1 MLIPKATHLVERVTE
16 RLLRS
21 GALDDSA
28 AQLLGQPAGQATN
41 GTPLAPTTSVAV
53 DGPTAAVFAPDPVDG
68 VSVEAGTEVPAAT
81 PAAPA
86 AAPTPVAALRVALPT
101 PAPSASAPSAPT
113 TPALAPP
120 ARTPAQRS
128 SLFSPPPFAA
138 TPPPTVAGVTPAA
151 ARPVLPVARPLLP
164 SAAPM
169 VGALVSPLA
178 RSSEAMQRTVGAT
191 SLPGMSGMLAPTI
204 PGQVRTAGLP
214 IGQSGLPDRTADIP
228 LSAPSLV
235 PRGALT
241 DPAAGMLQG
250 PVSID
255 AVSLERAGMVDW
267 SRTRTRISEEF
278 RLVQRQIIRSAFG
291 PGAEPGFSNLLLVT
305 SARPGEGKSFMST
318 NLAGSIARQG
328 DHHVLLVDS
337 DSKRD
342 SICYSL
348 GLAQARGLLDLAA
361 NPKLDP
367 APLIVKT
374 PIERLSILP
383 VGRERERSAELFSTK
398 EMTRLIQSLGRRYA
412 DRLLILDAPPCLST
426 SDPAVLAQVVGQILF
441 VVEADRTQRDEIE
454 ASLDLIQACPTI
466 TMVLNKQQISSRY
479 TFGAYSS
486 YYSS

>member
-1 MLIPKATHLVERVTE
+1 MLIPKASHLVERATE

-21 GALDDSA
+21 GALDESS
-28 AQLLGQPAGQATN
+28 AQLLRQPSAEPDTDSTRLAVGLATTPQPA
-41 GTPLAPTTSVAV
+41 
-53 DGPTAAVFAPDPVDG
+53 
-68 VSVEAGTEVPAAT
+68 
-81 PAAPA
+81 
-86 AAPTPVAALRVALPT
+86 
-101 PAPSASAPSAPT
+101 
-113 TPALAPP
+113 P
-120 ARTPAQRS
+120 ARRS
-128 SLFSPPPFAA
+128 SLFAPPP
-138 TPPPTVAGVTPAA
+138 G
-151 ARPVLPVARPLLP
+151 P
-164 SAAPM
+164 SAADQAPGRNNPAVEGELPAVPNILGPPRM
-169 VGALVSPLA
+169 LNQTALLERQADFVVTPSPFPV
-178 RSSEAMQRTVGAT
+178 Q
-191 SLPGMSGMLAPTI
+191 PGM
-204 PGQVRTAGLP
+204 V
-214 IGQSGLPDRTADIP
+214 
-228 LSAPSLV
+228 
-235 PRGALT
+235 

-250 PVSID
+250 ATSID

-278 RLVQRQIIRSAFG
+278 RLVQRQILRTAFG
-291 PGAEPGFSNLLLVT
+291 PGAEPGFSNLLMVT

-318 NLAGSIARQG
+318 NLSGSIARQG

-342 SICYSL
+342 SICYSM

-466 TMVLNKQQISSRY
+466 TLVLNKQQISSRY

>member
-1 MLIPKATHLVERVTE
+1 MLIPKPSHLVERVAE

-28 AQLLGQPAGQATN
+28 AQLLRPPGSEPAADAVDAGVPGPATTDYDAAANEAAAPAQRSALFARAQRSPVLAPAQQPSVLASAQNRSLLASAQPSSLFAPPPSSSAAIPQSSAEQPVRLPSDPPSAASSAAPDAVAGASLSGSESSLDDEAPPGDPVVGSPPPASPSIPGQSRALGQPAG
-41 GTPLAPTTSVAV
+41 
-53 DGPTAAVFAPDPVDG
+53 
-68 VSVEAGTEVPAAT
+68 
-81 PAAPA
+81 APA
-86 AAPTPVAALRVALPT
+86 EIDRPVASATST
-101 PAPSASAPSAPT
+101 PSLT
-113 TPALAPP
+113 
-120 ARTPAQRS
+120 QRS
-128 SLFSPPPFAA
+128 
-138 TPPPTVAGVTPAA
+138 
-151 ARPVLPVARPLLP
+151 
-164 SAAPM
+164 
-169 VGALVSPLA
+169 
-178 RSSEAMQRTVGAT
+178 
-191 SLPGMSGMLAPTI
+191 TI
-204 PGQVRTAGLP
+204 G
-214 IGQSGLPDRTADIP
+214 
-228 LSAPSLV
+228 
-235 PRGALT
+235 
-241 DPAAGMLQG
+241 DPASGTLQG
-250 PVSID
+250 PASVD

-305 SARPGEGKSFMST
+305 SARPGEGKSFMAT
-318 NLAGSIARQG
+318 NLSGSIARQG
-328 DHHVLLVDS
+328 DHHVLLVDA

>member
-1 MLIPKATHLVERVTE
+1 MLIPKASHLVERVAE

-21 GALDDSA
+21 GALEDSA
-28 AQLLGQPAGQATN
+28 ARLLVGADAET
-41 GTPLAPTTSVAV
+41 GT
-53 DGPTAAVFAPDPVDG
+53 
-68 VSVEAGTEVPAAT
+68 VEDI
-81 PAAPA
+81 
-86 AAPTPVAALRVALPT
+86 
-101 PAPSASAPSAPT
+101 
-113 TPALAPP
+113 
-120 ARTPAQRS
+120 
-128 SLFSPPPFAA
+128 
-138 TPPPTVAGVTPAA
+138 A
-151 ARPVLPVARPLLP
+151 ARPNRSALF
-164 SAAPM
+164 AAPRRLPEATPDAGDTLAG
-169 VGALVSPLA
+169 VAVPPGGAQVTQPLGSPAVL
-178 RSSEAMQRTVGAT
+178 RQS
-191 SLPGMSGMLAPTI
+191 PGQPPI
-204 PGQVRTAGLP
+204 PGQPT
-214 IGQSGLPDRTADIP
+214 GQSGLLERPTDFTATNP
-228 LSAPSLV
+228 GPALPSPAV
-235 PRGALT
+235 
-241 DPAAGMLQG
+241 DPASSLLQG
-250 PVSID
+250 PSVVD

-328 DHHVLLVDS
+328 DHHVLLVDA

-342 SICYSL
+342 SICYNL

>member
-1 MLIPKATHLVERVTE
+1 MLMPKASHLVERVAE

-21 GALDDSA
+21 GALDDSS
-28 AQLLGQPAGQATN
+28 AQLLRQPN
-41 GTPLAPTTSVAV
+41 
-53 DGPTAAVFAPDPVDG
+53 
-68 VSVEAGTEVPAAT
+68 
-81 PAAPA
+81 AAPA
-86 AAPTPVAALRVALPT
+86 ADPAVQVQAEPV
-101 PAPSASAPSAPT
+101 
-113 TPALAPP
+113 
-120 ARTPAQRS
+120 QRS
-128 SLFSPPPFAA
+128 SLFAA
-138 TPPPTVAGVTPAA
+138 PAA
-151 ARPVLPVARPLLP
+151 KPALPLGTAAPNQPMTGAGLSPAAGEEARAPEASVLPSPAILGQARVPGL
-164 SAAPM
+164 SGGQAA
-169 VGALVSPLA
+169 VL
-178 RSSEAMQRTVGAT
+178 
-191 SLPGMSGMLAPTI
+191 
-204 PGQVRTAGLP
+204 
-214 IGQSGLPDRTADIP
+214 DRPADF
-228 LSAPSLV
+228 LTSAPL
-235 PRGALT
+235 PNLRGAPA
-241 DPAAGMLQG
+241 DPAAGPLQG
-250 PVSID
+250 PSSID

-305 SARPGEGKSFMST
+305 SSRPGEGKSFMST
-318 NLAGSIARQG
+318 NLSGSIARQG
-328 DHHVLLVDS
+328 DHHVLLVDA

>member
-1 MLIPKATHLVERVTE
+1 MA
-16 RLLRS
+16 
-21 GALDDSA
+21 
-28 AQLLGQPAGQATN
+28 
-41 GTPLAPTTSVAV
+41 
-53 DGPTAAVFAPDPVDG
+53 
-68 VSVEAGTEVPAAT
+68 
-81 PAAPA
+81 
-86 AAPTPVAALRVALPT
+86 
-101 PAPSASAPSAPT
+101 
-113 TPALAPP
+113 
-120 ARTPAQRS
+120 
-128 SLFSPPPFAA
+128 
-138 TPPPTVAGVTPAA
+138 
-151 ARPVLPVARPLLP
+151 
-164 SAAPM
+164 
-169 VGALVSPLA
+169 
-178 RSSEAMQRTVGAT
+178 
-191 SLPGMSGMLAPTI
+191 
-204 PGQVRTAGLP
+204 
-214 IGQSGLPDRTADIP
+214 
-228 LSAPSLV
+228 
-235 PRGALT
+235 
-241 DPAAGMLQG
+241 LQG
-250 PVSID
+250 PLSID
-255 AVSLERAGMVDW
+255 ALSMERAGMVDW

-278 RLVQRQIIRSAFG
+278 RLVQRQILRSAFG

-328 DHHVLLVDS
+328 DHHVLLIDA

-342 SICYSL
+342 SICYNF

-367 APLIVKT
+367 SPLIVKT

-454 ASLDLIQACPTI
+454 ASLDLIQACPSI
-466 TMVLNKQQISSRY
+466 TLVLNKQQISSRY

>member
-1 MLIPKATHLVERVTE
+1 MLIPKASHLVERVTE

-21 GALDDSA
+21 GALDESASQLLQQSA
-28 AQLLGQPAGQATN
+28 AAGPGAEPEPAPAPAGTPEPAASSLFAPPPVAAQSATQPAALPDN
-41 GTPLAPTTSVAV
+41 GEEPAWAASAPTGSP
-53 DGPTAAVFAPDPVDG
+53 GPGSLPRTAAGILHQPRAADPVDAQAG
-68 VSVEAGTEVPAAT
+68 VLDYPGS

-86 AAPTPVAALRVALPT
+86 APMIGLGAPDDRAGGLLQ
-101 PAPSASAPSAPT
+101 S
-113 TPALAPP
+113 
-120 ARTPAQRS
+120 QM
-128 SLFSPPPFAA
+128 
-138 TPPPTVAGVTPAA
+138 TV
-151 ARPVLPVARPLLP
+151 
-164 SAAPM
+164 
-169 VGALVSPLA
+169 
-178 RSSEAMQRTVGAT
+178 
-191 SLPGMSGMLAPTI
+191 
-204 PGQVRTAGLP
+204 
-214 IGQSGLPDRTADIP
+214 
-228 LSAPSLV
+228 
-235 PRGALT
+235 
-241 DPAAGMLQG
+241 
-250 PVSID
+250 D

-267 SRTRTRISEEF
+267 SRTRSRISEEF

-328 DHHVLLVDS
+328 DHHVLLVDA

-342 SICYSL
+342 SICYNL
-348 GLAQARGLLDLAA
+348 GLAQSRGLLDLAA

-367 APLIVKT
+367 GPLIAKT

-398 EMTRLIQSLGRRYA
+398 EMTRLIQSLGRRYS

-426 SDPAVLAQVVGQILF
+426 SDPAILAQVVGQILF

-466 TMVLNKQQISSRY
+466 TLVLNKQQISSRY

>member
-1 MLIPKATHLVERVTE
+1 MLIPKASHLVERVAE

-21 GALDDSA
+21 GALEDSA
-28 AQLLGQPAGQATN
+28 AQLLVQPGS
-41 GTPLAPTTSVAV
+41 P
-53 DGPTAAVFAPDPVDG
+53 PVP
-68 VSVEAGTEVPAAT
+68 EPAAD
-81 PAAPA
+81 AASPK
-86 AAPTPVAALRVALPT
+86 
-101 PAPSASAPSAPT
+101 SAQT
-113 TPALAPP
+113 
-120 ARTPAQRS
+120 QRS
-128 SLFSPPPFAA
+128 SLFAPPPPSAAAA
-138 TPPPTVAGVTPAA
+138 TQIPVASGNANGQAPAA
-151 ARPVLPVARPLLP
+151 AVLPSPTVLRQARVLGQPAD
-164 SAAPM
+164 AA
-169 VGALVSPLA
+169 GSPAAVLE
-178 RSSEAMQRTVGAT
+178 RSSEFVPPETLVTPRAF
-191 SLPGMSGMLAPTI
+191 PG
-204 PGQVRTAGLP
+204 
-214 IGQSGLPDRTADIP
+214 
-228 LSAPSLV
+228 
-235 PRGALT
+235 
-241 DPAAGMLQG
+241 DPASALVQG
-250 PVSID
+250 PSSVD
-255 AVSLERAGMVDW
+255 ALSLERAGMVDW

-318 NLAGSIARQG
+318 NLSGSIARQG
-328 DHHVLLVDS
+328 DHHVLLVDA

-342 SICYSL
+342 SICYNL

>member
-1 MLIPKATHLVERVTE
+1 MLIPKASHLVERVAE

-21 GALDDSA
+21 GALEDSA
-28 AQLLGQPAGQATN
+28 AQLLTHAEGDPAAQPAASATEQVP
-41 GTPLAPTTSVAV
+41 GKSSL
-53 DGPTAAVFAPDPVDG
+53 FA
-68 VSVEAGTEVPAAT
+68 SPAASSDA
-81 PAAPA
+81 PMMEPA
-86 AAPTPVAALRVALPT
+86 AAPALSSPAVLRQTRVPGQSAGQQALP
-101 PAPSASAPSAPT
+101 PMGEPSGHAAVLERAGDYPSADPGPVPKAFTAE
-113 TPALAPP
+113 PA
-120 ARTPAQRS
+120 S
-128 SLFSPPPFAA
+128 SL
-138 TPPPTVAGVTPAA
+138 
-151 ARPVLPVARPLLP
+151 
-164 SAAPM
+164 
-169 VGALVSPLA
+169 
-178 RSSEAMQRTVGAT
+178 
-191 SLPGMSGMLAPTI
+191 
-204 PGQVRTAGLP
+204 
-214 IGQSGLPDRTADIP
+214 
-228 LSAPSLV
+228 
-235 PRGALT
+235 
-241 DPAAGMLQG
+241 LQG
-250 PVSID
+250 PTSVD

-328 DHHVLLVDS
+328 DHHVLLVDA

-342 SICYSL
+342 SICYNL
-348 GLAQARGLLDLAA
+348 GLAQARGLLDLVA

-367 APLIVKT
+367 GPLIVKT
-374 PIERLSILP
+374 PIERLSIMP

-466 TMVLNKQQISSRY
+466 TLVLNKQQISSRY

>member
-1 MLIPKATHLVERVTE
+1 VP
-16 RLLRS
+16 
-21 GALDDSA
+21 
-28 AQLLGQPAGQATN
+28 PAGD
-41 GTPLAPTTSVAV
+41 TP
-53 DGPTAAVFAPDPVDG
+53 F
-68 VSVEAGTEVPAAT
+68 
-81 PAAPA
+81 
-86 AAPTPVAALRVALPT
+86 
-101 PAPSASAPSAPT
+101 
-113 TPALAPP
+113 
-120 ARTPAQRS
+120 
-128 SLFSPPPFAA
+128 
-138 TPPPTVAGVTPAA
+138 
-151 ARPVLPVARPLLP
+151 
-164 SAAPM
+164 
-169 VGALVSPLA
+169 
-178 RSSEAMQRTVGAT
+178 
-191 SLPGMSGMLAPTI
+191 
-204 PGQVRTAGLP
+204 GQ
-214 IGQSGLPDRTADIP
+214 
-228 LSAPSLV
+228 
-235 PRGALT
+235 RGAYG
-241 DPAAGMLQG
+241 DPAAGTLQG
-250 PVSID
+250 PVTID
-255 AVSLERAGMVDW
+255 AIALERAGMVDW

-278 RLVQRQIIRSAFG
+278 RLVQRQILRSAFG

-318 NLAGSIARQG
+318 NLSGSIARQG
-328 DHHVLLVDS
+328 DHHVLLVDA

-342 SICYSL
+342 SICYNL

-367 APLIVKT
+367 SPLIVKT

-466 TMVLNKQQISSRY
+466 TLVLNKQQISSRY

>member
-1 MLIPKATHLVERVTE
+1 MLKPKASHLVERAAE
-16 RLLRS
+16 RLLKS
-21 GALDDSA
+21 GALDESA
-28 AQLLGQPAGQATN
+28 AQLMQPGTPQADGERTAPSGASRSSLFAPPPPTPPPAPAPAQAVAQQPAPTSILGQIRSSNEPGDTAVLERPGIASPAI
-41 GTPLAPTTSVAV
+41 
-53 DGPTAAVFAPDPVDG
+53 
-68 VSVEAGTEVPAAT
+68 VPAAT
-81 PAAPA
+81 VPAGNISPGTAPILPDNPAFAAAPA
-86 AAPTPVAALRVALPT
+86 I
-101 PAPSASAPSAPT
+101 
-113 TPALAPP
+113 
-120 ARTPAQRS
+120 
-128 SLFSPPPFAA
+128 
-138 TPPPTVAGVTPAA
+138 
-151 ARPVLPVARPLLP
+151 
-164 SAAPM
+164 
-169 VGALVSPLA
+169 
-178 RSSEAMQRTVGAT
+178 
-191 SLPGMSGMLAPTI
+191 SGRAI
-204 PGQVRTAGLP
+204 
-214 IGQSGLPDRTADIP
+214 
-228 LSAPSLV
+228 
-235 PRGALT
+235 
-241 DPAAGMLQG
+241 DPAAMALQG
-250 PVSID
+250 PLSID
-255 AVSLERAGMVDW
+255 ALSMERGGMVDW

-278 RLVQRQIIRSAFG
+278 RLVQRQILRSAFG

-328 DHHVLLVDS
+328 DHHVLLIDA

-342 SICYSL
+342 SICYNF
-348 GLAQARGLLDLAA
+348 GLAQSRGLLDLAA

-454 ASLDLIQACPTI
+454 ASLDLIQACPSI
-466 TMVLNKQQISSRY
+466 TLVLNKQQISSRY

>member
-1 MLIPKATHLVERVTE
+1 MLIPKASHLVERVAE

-28 AQLLGQPAGQATN
+28 AQLLRQPGSDSAEPPA
-41 GTPLAPTTSVAV
+41 PEAPTN
-53 DGPTAAVFAPDPVDG
+53 
-68 VSVEAGTEVPAAT
+68 E
-81 PAAPA
+81 
-86 AAPTPVAALRVALPT
+86 AALNGAPLNGAPMHGAHVNGSANDIGVAR
-101 PAPSASAPSAPT
+101 AEV
-113 TPALAPP
+113 
-120 ARTPAQRS
+120 ARRS
-128 SLFSPPPFAA
+128 SLFAPPPNLAVQGGHMMASPQLAPALGNTPDDEEEQPESSANRDSAELTDAARISPPPIM
-138 TPPPTVAGVTPAA
+138 G
-151 ARPVLPVARPLLP
+151 PVLPNPAMLGQARPL
-164 SAAPM
+164 
-169 VGALVSPLA
+169 G
-178 RSSEAMQRTVGAT
+178 GI
-191 SLPGMSGMLAPTI
+191 GAPTALLDRA
-204 PGQVRTAGLP
+204 PDFATTDPTLAARGLAVDP
-214 IGQSGLPDRTADIP
+214 ASGL
-228 LSAPSLV
+228 
-235 PRGALT
+235 
-241 DPAAGMLQG
+241 LQG
-250 PVSID
+250 PLSVD

-318 NLAGSIARQG
+318 NLSGSIARQG
-328 DHHVLLVDS
+328 DHHVLLVDA

-367 APLIVKT
+367 SPLIVKT

>member
-1 MLIPKATHLVERVTE
+1 MLIPKASHLVERVAE

-21 GALDDSA
+21 GALDDSS
-28 AQLLGQPAGQATN
+28 AQLLRQP
-41 GTPLAPTTSVAV
+41 
-53 DGPTAAVFAPDPVDG
+53 
-68 VSVEAGTEVPAAT
+68 SVESTGDATDHGATHAAPLLSSMPA

-86 AAPTPVAALRVALPT
+86 R
-101 PAPSASAPSAPT
+101 
-113 TPALAPP
+113 
-120 ARTPAQRS
+120 RS
-128 SLFSPPPFAA
+128 SLFAPPPSLARPA
-138 TPPPTVAGVTPAA
+138 PPVAGGGISFSGLGSRSADETTPAA
-151 ARPVLPVARPLLP
+151 DEPVSEAPPLP
-164 SAAPM
+164 APAILGQPRM
-169 VGALVSPLA
+169 VGQAAVLDRPADFGGSVPPLGL
-178 RSSEAMQRTVGAT
+178 RG
-191 SLPGMSGMLAPTI
+191 GLA
-204 PGQVRTAGLP
+204 
-214 IGQSGLPDRTADIP
+214 
-228 LSAPSLV
+228 
-235 PRGALT
+235 

-250 PVSID
+250 PASID

-305 SARPGEGKSFMST
+305 SARPGEGKSFMAT
-318 NLAGSIARQG
+318 NLSGSIARQG
-328 DHHVLLVDS
+328 DHHVLLVDA

>member
-1 MLIPKATHLVERVTE
+1 MPVP
-16 RLLRS
+16 RL
-21 GALDDSA
+21 
-28 AQLLGQPAGQATN
+28 
-41 GTPLAPTTSVAV
+41 
-53 DGPTAAVFAPDPVDG
+53 
-68 VSVEAGTEVPAAT
+68 
-81 PAAPA
+81 
-86 AAPTPVAALRVALPT
+86 
-101 PAPSASAPSAPT
+101 
-113 TPALAPP
+113 
-120 ARTPAQRS
+120 
-128 SLFSPPPFAA
+128 
-138 TPPPTVAGVTPAA
+138 AA
-151 ARPVLPVARPLLP
+151 ARPVA
-164 SAAPM
+164 SAAPSL
-169 VGALVSPLA
+169 GASATGAAFSAAPPLPSGADFGPVETTGLTSAPALPSPAILGQA
-178 RSSEAMQRTVGAT
+178 RVLGQSAFPAASPERAGDTGIA
-191 SLPGMSGMLAPTI
+191 GLAP
-204 PGQVRTAGLP
+204 A
-214 IGQSGLPDRTADIP
+214 
-228 LSAPSLV
+228 
-235 PRGALT
+235 PRGYGV
-241 DPAAGMLQG
+241 DPAAGLLQG
-250 PVSID
+250 PASID

-318 NLAGSIARQG
+318 NLSGSIARQG
-328 DHHVLLVDS
+328 DHHVLLVDA

-466 TMVLNKQQISSRY
+466 TLVLNKQQISSRY